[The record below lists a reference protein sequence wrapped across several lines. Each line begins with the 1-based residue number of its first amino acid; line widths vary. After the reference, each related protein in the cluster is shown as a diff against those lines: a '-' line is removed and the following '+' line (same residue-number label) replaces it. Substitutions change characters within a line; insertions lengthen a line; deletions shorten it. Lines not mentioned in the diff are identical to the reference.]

1 MRKSSLIVN
10 LRFPLAARAS
20 LGLATAGSLAAGLA
34 LPADAQGAPV
44 EGTNYAR
51 LAQPIPMPA
60 TGKVEVVEVFSYAC
74 IHCAHFQP
82 LVDAWRAKQSKNVVF
97 TYLPAAWNAQWEGF
111 AKAYYAADSLGIV
124 EKTHGPMFKALHEE
138 KKNFAS
144 LDELAQW
151 YAGYG
156 VKPDAFL
163 SAFNSMTTMAGIE
176 HSKALVPQYGIDGT
190 PPVVVAER
198 REQHQLRVAA
208 AELEKREPSPAGR
221 QEPRRA
227 QVHDVADVRKCSHL
241 GRRNTYQHIS
251 VPPAPN
257 CNLHVGS
264 EIDVLNGSP

>member
-1 MRKSSLIVN
+1 MLWRLMLVVV
-10 LRFPLAARAS
+10 
-20 LGLATAGSLAAGLA
+20 SLAFVSACQAQAPTEPFQSGTQYFPIDPPVA
-34 LPADAQGAPV
+34 TSAPA
-44 EGTNYAR
+44 
-51 LAQPIPMPA
+51 
-60 TGKVEVVEVFSYAC
+60 GKVEVVEVFSYAC

-97 TYLPAAWNAQWEGF
+97 KYLPAAWNAQWEGF

-163 SAFNSMTTMAGIE
+163 SAFNSMTTMAGVE

-190 PPVVVAER
+190 PTVVVAGKY
-198 REQHQLRVAA
+198 RVTGQSAGSADKVFDVVDYLVAKELAA
-208 AELEKREPSPAGR
+208 GGKS
-221 QEPRRA
+221 
-227 QVHDVADVRKCSHL
+227 
-241 GRRNTYQHIS
+241 
-251 VPPAPN
+251 
-257 CNLHVGS
+257 
-264 EIDVLNGSP
+264 